1 MTRYFL
7 SRLGQGVLVLWAAW
21 TLTFILLQLLP
32 GNGVLIKFQDPSL
45 GLSPEQIAQM
55 QVLYG
60 VRTPLWQQYFSSL
73 LAVLRG
79 DFGYSIQQGLPVSHL
94 LRDSLPQ
101 TLLLAAPAFVAAL
114 ILGGGIAVLAFL
126 PGLRFIQ
133 KWLFSVPPLLVSLPV
148 FWLGIILIQ
157 VFSFSL
163 HWVPVINPS
172 PIVGLILPTLT
183 LAIPLSAPLAQIMI
197 RSLDEVNTRPFI
209 SVVRAKGASR
219 TRTLLR
225 HALRNASL
233 PVVTVAG
240 LLLGELIAGALVT
253 ETVFGLNG
261 LGQLTWQAVNN
272 QDVAVLQAVVMISAL
287 GFVIVNLLVDV
298 LMPWLDPRLHA
309 QWREAH

>member
-1 MTRYFL
+1 M
-7 SRLGQGVLVLWAAW
+7 
-21 TLTFILLQLLP
+21 
-32 GNGVLIKFQDPSL
+32 
-45 GLSPEQIAQM
+45 
-55 QVLYG
+55 
-60 VRTPLWQQYFSSL
+60 
-73 LAVLRG
+73 
-79 DFGYSIQQGLPVSHL
+79 PVSHL

-272 QDVAVLQAVVMISAL
+272 QDVAVLQTVVMISAL

-298 LMPWLDPRLHA
+298 LMPWLDPRLDA